1 MQPSAE
7 KMAAIG
13 VKMHTYPRLLITLPA
28 VAAILVGTTLLCAQD
43 VKNAQ
48 TGVPGVPEDWSHR
61 HVVFSNPGTAD
72 QAIKAGR
79 YEEWLRIVNDPR
91 FQLQRMKREAAAKAN
106 LNPGQLLRP
115 AEAETG
121 AEAQAS
127 EARPLR
133 KRARNNLHRDW
144 SVNMGG
150 PGSPGMYPAKYSFS
164 ISTANCGS
172 DPSPDFVVFHQSLFA
187 GSATHANII
196 AYDNLYSGCTG
207 TVPSTY
213 WAYDT
218 IGGAAKTSPVLSRDG
233 SQVAFTQTNSG
244 PGVSSLVL
252 LKWQASTTETATA
265 PLVLANTPVAS
276 YRACAAPCMTSINLL
291 AFDSFSA
298 VYYDYAND
306 IAYVGDN
313 SGKLYKFTGVFN
325 GTPTQV
331 GSPWPVTLST
341 QGLDSPVYDPVSG
354 NVFVADRETS
364 AVCSTAGNLC
374 GFLYSVNAS
383 TGVLVAKTAQLD
395 FSRGL
400 VGGLLLDPVAGMVYV
415 FVGADA
421 GTLFSPCGVLVKC
434 SDVVQLPTNFT
445 TGATGTSVA
454 LTLGPGLEGI
464 YPGTFDNQYFTSSNA
479 ASPTGHLYLVGGTGN
494 VDNTLYQVP
503 ITSNVMGT
511 PVRGPALGNS
521 FSVHGAAPRS
531 GQPVSEIFTGFK
543 DYIFTSTNIW
553 ALPASACTNS
563 GSLGCV
569 TGYDVTSGTISPAT
583 VPTGGLPAAGTASGI
598 IIDNIATSPAGAS
611 NIYFATGAMQ
621 LCTTSGTTGQCAV
634 QISQSAP

>member
-1 MQPSAE
+1 MRS
-7 KMAAIG
+7 
-13 VKMHTYPRLLITLPA
+13 YFRLLTTLPA

-48 TGVPGVPEDWSHR
+48 TGGPGVPDDWSHR

-79 YEEWLRIVNDPR
+79 YGEWLRIVNDPR

-121 AEAQAS
+121 AEAQES
-127 EARPLR
+127 EVRPLR
-133 KRARNNLHRDW
+133 KRFRNHMHRDW

-150 PGSPGMYPAKYSFS
+150 PGSQGMYPAKYSFS

-172 DPSPDFVVFHQSLFA
+172 DPSPDFVVFHQSLFP
-187 GSATHANII
+187 GSAAHANII

-218 IGGAAKTSPVLSRDG
+218 IGGSAKTSPVLSLDG
-233 SQVAFTQTNSG
+233 SQVAFTQTNAG

-265 PLVLANTPVAS
+265 PLVLTNTPVAS
-276 YRACAAPCMTSINLL
+276 YRACAAPCMTSINLG
-291 AFDSFSA
+291 AFDSYSA

-313 SGKLYKFTGVFN
+313 SSKLYKFTGVFN
-325 GTPTQV
+325 GTPTEV
-331 GSPWPVTLST
+331 GSPWPVTLGT

-354 NVFVADRETS
+354 NVFVADRST
-364 AVCSTAGNLC
+364 VVGCSIAGNLC

-395 FSRGL
+395 FNGGL

-421 GTLFSPCGVLVKC
+421 GTATSPCGANVKC
-434 SDVVQLPTNFT
+434 SHVVQLPTNFT

-454 LTLGPGLEGI
+454 LTLGPGLFAM

-479 ASPTGHLYLVGGTGN
+479 ASPTGHLYLVAGTGN

-511 PVRGPALGNS
+511 PVRGPALSNS
-521 FSVHGAAPRS
+521 FSVHGLSGRS
-531 GQPVSEIFTGFK
+531 AQPVSEIFTGSK

-553 ALPASACTNS
+553 ALPASACSDIATR
-563 GSLGCV
+563 GCV
-569 TGYDVTSGTISPAT
+569 TGYDVTSGTITTTT
-583 VPTGGLPAAGTASGI
+583 VPTGGSPVSGTPSGI

-611 NIYFATGAMQ
+611 NIYFATGASQ
-621 LCTTSGTTGQCAV
+621 LCTTDNTTGNCAI